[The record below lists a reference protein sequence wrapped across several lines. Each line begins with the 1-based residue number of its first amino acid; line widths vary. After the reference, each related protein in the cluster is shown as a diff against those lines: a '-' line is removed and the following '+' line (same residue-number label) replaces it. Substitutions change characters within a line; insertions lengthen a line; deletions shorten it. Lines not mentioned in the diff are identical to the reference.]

1 MHREQ
6 CIVVFILNIKKS
18 KTKKQNNIEQQNKNS
33 ILNTKNLTIGYQQ
46 KKQDKIVFSD
56 INISI
61 KKGKLIS
68 VLGKNGIGKSTLLRT
83 LSKVQKPI
91 SGAIYFEGKAL
102 NSYSENALSKKLS
115 LVLTERL
122 PESQLTVFELIA
134 LGRQPYTNWMDTLSE
149 VDLMKINTAIDQT
162 EINHLKNNRFYEL
175 SDGQLQ
181 RVLIARALAQ
191 DTEVIIL
198 DEPTAHLDMHQTI
211 HIFSLLQK
219 LVQET
224 KKTIIISSHEINL
237 ALQLSDEII
246 LLTEN
251 KVQFGTT
258 TALILENAFDNLFP
272 NNLLKFNKSLQ
283 QFVINKN

>member
-1 MHREQ
+1 MHRKQ

>member
-1 MHREQ
+1 MN
-6 CIVVFILNIKKS
+6 LS
-18 KTKKQNNIEQQNKNS
+18 IE
-33 ILNTKNLTIGYQQ
+33 
-46 KKQDKIVFSD
+46 
-56 INISI
+56 
-61 KKGKLIS
+61 KGKLIC

-91 SGAIYFEGKAL
+91 AGSIHFDGKNLDA
-102 NSYSENALSKKLS
+102 YSENELSKKLS

-134 LGRQPYTNWMDTLSE
+134 LGRQPYTNWIDKLAE
-149 VDLMKINTAIDQT
+149 EDLQKIHLAIEQTAIA
-162 EINHLKNNRFYEL
+162 HLKNNRFYEL

-191 DTEVIIL
+191 DTAVIIL

-211 HIFSLLQK
+211 NIFSLLQK
-219 LVQET
+219 LVKET
-224 KKTIIISSHEINL
+224 DKTIIISSHEVNL
-237 ALQLSDEII
+237 ALQLADEII

-258 TALILENAFDNLFP
+258 EALISKNAFENLFP

-283 QFVINKN
+283 QFVIHKN